1 MKRGTIP
8 MRKMMKW
15 GTIPNGITHAN
26 NEMGHHTHEHNPE
39 EPLDEMGNRT
49 HAHETIVDK
58 TEPGKEAILGNHAHK
73 DPEDDKK
80 VEPVD
85 KGGDALQS
93 VHPVE
98 KGGDQHGD
106 GRGGPARCSS

>member
-1 MKRGTIP
+1 MHSARTKMMKRGTIP

-58 TEPGKEAILGNHAHK
+58 TEPGKEAILGNLAHK

-80 VEPVD
+80 VEPLD
-85 KGGDALQS
+85 KG
-93 VHPVE
+93 
-98 KGGDQHGD
+98 GD
-106 GRGGPARCSS
+106 GRGGRPCPEKCSSCRKG